1 MSTLITVAEVDP
13 FATTA
18 ARAGLSEDERE
29 QLIIF
34 LARNPAVG
42 DLIPGSG
49 GLRKLR
55 WAGKGKGKRG
65 GYRVIYYY
73 FNEALPVY
81 LLAVYPKNQ
90 QVDLT
95 PHQKARLISLG
106 AALKAEAL
114 KRARARRVPRRG

>member
-1 MSTLITVAEVDP
+1 VSRATRSVVAYSTSDP
-13 FATTA
+13 ASTPTSPA
-18 ARAGLSEDERE
+18 RCARALS
-29 QLIIF
+29 
-34 LARNPAVG
+34 P
-42 DLIPGSG
+42 
-49 GLRKLR
+49 RKN
-55 WAGKGKGKRG
+55 GKRG
-65 GYRVIYYY
+65 GHRVIYYY

-95 PHQKARLISLG
+95 PQQKARLISLG

>member
-1 MSTLITVAEVDP
+1 
-13 FATTA
+13 
-18 ARAGLSEDERE
+18 
-29 QLIIF
+29 
-34 LARNPAVG
+34 
-42 DLIPGSG
+42 
-49 GLRKLR
+49 
-55 WAGKGKGKRG
+55 
-65 GYRVIYYY
+65 VIYYY

-95 PHQKARLISLG
+95 PQQKARLISLG